1 MTKQLLYKIR
11 GVFFVH
17 LLFCLIPTNAQ
28 AAIGTDIYGD
38 FKGHVT
44 LFYEYPIKSAESV
57 SLLYESW
64 TLEATNPIGSGHGLG
79 GAYRFYFD
87 STFKGPFYGL
97 GIIAF
102 SYLLVQDRG
111 LPSEKRDRA
120 IVYAPFYEIGYA
132 LMLSKEFVIT
142 TSLKAQYQ
150 IGQFQGITFP
160 DSGLF
165 LRPQIQ
171 VTYLLL

>member
-1 MTKQLLYKIR
+1 MTKQRLYKTLAISI
-11 GVFFVH
+11 
-17 LLFCLIPTNAQ
+17 LLILLILPTTNSQ
-28 AAIGTDIYGD
+28 AAIGTDLYGD
-38 FKGHVT
+38 FTGHVT

-64 TLEATNPIGSGHGLG
+64 ALETKNPNGNGHGLG
-79 GAYRFYFD
+79 AGYRFYFD

-111 LPSEKRDRA
+111 LPSEKKDRA
-120 IVYAPFYEIGYA
+120 IVYVPFYEVGYA
-132 LMLSKEFVIT
+132 LMLSEEFVIT

-150 IGQFQGITFP
+150 IGQFQGIIFP
-160 DSGLF
+160 ESGLF
-165 LRPQIQ
+165 LRPQVQ
-171 VTYLLL
+171 VTYQLW